1 MCNEGDLTLGL
12 QSIGIPS
19 RSSDRDRVFI
29 QLCRFVSLQMHFQGT
44 LGVQIHVAHRN
55 SMDFLARSHPEITN
69 SVSRLLDVSTTYYLR
84 KLLRQHRHHLK
95 SIVASGA
102 SIPADDLSD
111 LGAVLTSLYLEP
123 EELMDVVDQ
132 LDRLVAAHE
141 AMSAQLAQFQAE
153 LVQLEEKIFWF
164 LGYKSYAVGRQGS
177 IMLVE
182 SEPVSAKRLSDA
194 LTEKGY
200 EVTVARAADQVLKQL
215 RLNVPNIFLMA
226 VKLPD
231 MSGFELCQQLKAVP
245 EVAQIP
251 VLLLGE
257 VNCIQEKVQAFESG
271 AVDYLSKPIQVEELA
286 LRITASRQRQDLQNQ
301 LVEQNKAL
309 QLEVHECASM
319 KERHRN
325 IFENAVIGM
334 FQSTAAGRYLRV
346 NSALALLYGYESPQA
361 LIKEVSA
368 IDRQIYV
375 EADRRNEFTTY
386 MSHFQTVT
394 AFEAQVRRRDGSV
407 LWVSE
412 SVRSV
417 FDELGTF
424 LFYEGS
430 VQDITD
436 RKRMEHL
443 LQTQSRI
450 TKIFTMTPTVMQA
463 SPLILTA
470 VGELLGWHRGE
481 LWLLHQSRQ
490 VMHEVDRW
498 IAPMSHTPVPTV
510 FPPPLAKD
518 QGFPGLV
525 WSHGEPLWVAHLQQI
540 PQITSDEQI
549 RYRGV
554 QSAVGFPLIAG
565 YRTVGLILFF
575 SRTPDEL
582 DENLMG
588 MLTTLSRQFAQFI
601 DRRYVD
607 TALKQSEKRLQAATQ
622 ELSTTLAELQTLQIE
637 VLKADLDALTV
648 DRDS

>member
-1 MCNEGDLTLGL
+1 
-12 QSIGIPS
+12 
-19 RSSDRDRVFI
+19 
-29 QLCRFVSLQMHFQGT
+29 
-44 LGVQIHVAHRN
+44 
-55 SMDFLARSHPEITN
+55 MDFIARSHPDIEN
-69 SVSRLLDVSTTYYLR
+69 PVSRLLDVSTTYYLR
-84 KLLRQHRHHLK
+84 KLLRKHRPHLK

-102 SIPADDLSD
+102 SIPANDLSD

-123 EELMDVVDQ
+123 EDLVNAVDQ
-132 LDRLVAAHE
+132 LDRLVASHE
-141 AMSAQLAQFQAE
+141 AMSTQPTQFQAE

-164 LGYKSYAVGRQGS
+164 LGYKSHATGSQGS
-177 IMLVE
+177 IVLVE
-182 SEPVSAKRLSDA
+182 PDPVSAKRLSEA

-200 EVTVARAADQVLKQL
+200 EVTVARAADQVLNQL
-215 RLNVPNIFLMA
+215 RLNIPNILLVA

-231 MSGFELCQQLKAVP
+231 MTGFELCQQLKVVP
-245 EVAQIP
+245 EMAHIP

-271 AVDYLSKPIQVEELA
+271 AIDYLSKPIQLEELA
-286 LRITASRQRQDLQNQ
+286 LRITVRRQLQDLRNQ
-301 LVEQNKAL
+301 LAEQNKAL
-309 QLEVHECASM
+309 QLEVHERASM
-319 KERHRN
+319 EERHRN
-325 IFENAVIGM
+325 IFDNAVIGM

-346 NSALALLYGYESPQA
+346 NAALAMLYGYASPQA

-368 IDRQIYV
+368 IDRQIYI
-375 EADRRNEFTTY
+375 EADRRDEFTAY
-386 MSHFQTVT
+386 MNHFQTVT
-394 AFEAQVRRRDGSV
+394 SFESQVRRRDGSV
-407 LWVSE
+407 MWVSE

-417 FDELGTF
+417 FDESGTF

-443 LQTQSRI
+443 LQTQSRM
-450 TKIFTMTPTVMQA
+450 TKILTMTPTVMQA

-470 VGELLGWHRGE
+470 VAELLGWHRGE

-510 FPPPLAKD
+510 VPPPLAKD

-540 PQITSDEQI
+540 PQLTSDEKI

-565 YRTVGLILFF
+565 YRTVGVILFF

-582 DENLMG
+582 DESLMG

-607 TALKQSEKRLQAATQ
+607 TALKQAEKRLQTATQ
-622 ELSTTLAELQTLQIE
+622 DLSTTLAQLQTLQIQ

-648 DRDS
+648 DRDAESG

>member
-1 MCNEGDLTLGL
+1 
-12 QSIGIPS
+12 
-19 RSSDRDRVFI
+19 
-29 QLCRFVSLQMHFQGT
+29 
-44 LGVQIHVAHRN
+44 
-55 SMDFLARSHPEITN
+55 MDFIARSHSDIANP
-69 SVSRLLDVSTTYYLR
+69 VSRLLDVSTTYYLR
-84 KLLRQHRHHLK
+84 KLLREHRHHLK

-123 EELMDVVDQ
+123 EELVDAVDQ

-141 AMSAQLAQFQAE
+141 AMSAQPTQFQAE
-153 LVQLEEKIFWF
+153 LAQLEEKIFWL
-164 LGYKSYAVGRQGS
+164 LGYKSCAVGRQGS

-182 SEPVSAKRLSDA
+182 PDPVSAKRLSEA

-200 EVTVARAADQVLKQL
+200 EVTIARAADQVLNQL
-215 RLNVPNIFLMA
+215 RLNIPNILLVA

-231 MSGFELCQQLKAVP
+231 MTGFELCQQLKTFP
-245 EVAQIP
+245 EMAHIP

-271 AVDYLSKPIQVEELA
+271 AIDYLSKPIQLEELA
-286 LRITASRQRQDLQNQ
+286 LRITARRQLQDLQNQ
-301 LVEQNKAL
+301 LAEQNKAL
-309 QLEVHECASM
+309 QLEVHERASM
-319 KERHRN
+319 EERHRN
-325 IFENAVIGM
+325 IFDNAVIGM
-334 FQSTAAGRYLRV
+334 FQSTAGGRYLRV
-346 NSALALLYGYESPQA
+346 NAALASLYRYASPQA

-368 IDRQIYV
+368 IDRQIYID
-375 EADRRNEFTTY
+375 ADRRNEFTAY
-386 MSHFQTVT
+386 MGHFQTVT
-394 AFEAQVRRRDGSV
+394 AFEAQVRCRDGSV
-407 LWVSE
+407 VWVSE

-417 FDELGTF
+417 FDESGTF

-443 LQTQSRI
+443 LQTQSRM
-450 TKIFTMTPTVMQA
+450 TKILTMTPTVMQA

-470 VGELLGWHRGE
+470 VAELLGWHRGE

-510 FPPPLAKD
+510 VPPPLTKS

-540 PQITSDEQI
+540 PQLTSDEKI

-607 TALKQSEKRLQAATQ
+607 TALKQAEKRLQTATQ
-622 ELSTTLAELQTLQIE
+622 DLSTTLAQLQTLQIQ
-637 VLKADLDALTV
+637 VLKADLNALTA
-648 DRDS
+648 DRGSESG

>member
-1 MCNEGDLTLGL
+1 MN
-12 QSIGIPS
+12 
-19 RSSDRDRVFI
+19 FK
-29 QLCRFVSLQMHFQGT
+29 GT
-44 LGVQIHVAHRN
+44 LGVQIHVAFRN

-69 SVSRLLDVSTTYYLR
+69 PVSRLLDVSTTYYLR

-123 EELMDVVDQ
+123 EELVDAVDQ

-141 AMSAQLAQFQAE
+141 VMSVQPAQFQAE

-164 LGYKSYAVGRQGS
+164 LGYKFYAVGRQGS

-182 SEPVSAKRLSDA
+182 PEPVSAKRLSDA

-200 EVTVARAADQVLKQL
+200 EVTIVRTADQVLKQL
-215 RLNVPNIFLMA
+215 RLNVPTVFLVA

-231 MSGFELCQQLKAVP
+231 RSGFELCQQLKAVP
-245 EVAQIP
+245 KIAQIP

-271 AVDYLSKPIQVEELA
+271 AIDYLSKPIQVEELT
-286 LRITASRQRQDLQNQ
+286 LRITARRQLQDLQNQ
-301 LVEQNKAL
+301 LAEQNKAL
-309 QLEVHECASM
+309 QLEVHERASM
-319 KERHRN
+319 EARHRN
-325 IFENAVIGM
+325 IFENAVVGM

-346 NSALALLYGYESPQA
+346 NAALASLYGYASPQM
-361 LIKEVSA
+361 LITEVGA

-375 EADRRNEFTTY
+375 EADRRNEFMAY

-407 LWVSE
+407 VWVSE

-417 FDELGTF
+417 FDESGTF

-450 TKIFTMTPTVMQA
+450 TKILTMTPTVMQA

-470 VGELLGWHRGE
+470 VAELLGWHRGE

-490 VMHEVDRW
+490 VMYEVDRW
-498 IAPMSHTPVPTV
+498 IAPLNHTPVPTV
-510 FPPPLAKD
+510 APAPLAKN

-525 WSHGEPLWVAHLQQI
+525 WSHGEPLWVTHLQKI
-540 PQITSDEQI
+540 PQLTSDEQI

-575 SRTPDEL
+575 SRTSDEL

-607 TALKQSEKRLQAATQ
+607 TALKQSEKRLQTATQ
-622 ELSTTLAELQTLQIE
+622 DLSTTLAELQTLQIK
-637 VLKADLDALTV
+637 VLKADLNALTV
-648 DRDS
+648 DRASE